1 VTSAA
6 KDSANLRDR
15 IVDEATRL
23 FAKQGFAGTSVREL
37 VEASNCTKPALYYY
51 FDSKDALFL
60 EIIETHSGAIENLM
74 RLAIDGEGSLR
85 QRIHGMADA
94 FVAYAQANPDAM
106 KLMIRIEGAPDDSCA
121 NFDFEANEES
131 HMAIM
136 TEIFARGATD
146 GELRDGLDPTDCALA
161 LAGALHFQ
169 FSEAVMKSDWDRA
182 RYHRLI
188 DLLFEGIAP

>member
-1 VTSAA
+1 MTSAA